1 MSFLMTA
8 KILLERKFIA
18 QVCFRN
24 SFFSFAI
31 RSIREFTNDDPSIL
45 DDEVSLEDPLNFYKM
60 AVELFKWD
68 SLHQNVLSWAVH
80 LTGGIVRQLLSTRT
94 TGEHAKVS
102 GCLQLLRHAERLL
115 TLIYYRDT
123 EEGGVVCGL
132 RDPPT
137 VPVGQD
143 DRVQYTTRYYDDG
156 NCNNNINNQ
165 FIFICA

>member
-1 MSFLMTA
+1 M
-8 KILLERKFIA
+8 
-18 QVCFRN
+18 
-24 SFFSFAI
+24 
-31 RSIREFTNDDPSIL
+31 
-45 DDEVSLEDPLNFYKM
+45 EDPLNFYKM

-137 VPVGQD
+137 VPVRQD
-143 DRVQYTTRYYDDG
+143 DRVQYTTRYYEDD